1 MTKERIS
8 VWMAQ
13 VRGNFL
19 VLSVILVSIGLAMAG
34 RQIAITGDGSFSAG
48 RAVLLMIGVVLAHAS
63 VNLFNEYSDYL
74 TGIDSQTKKTPFSG
88 GSGMLQAG
96 KTTPEAVLTAA
107 WHTLFFACLIGLF
120 FALMSHWVILP
131 IMAVGGA
138 AVVLYTRHL
147 ARWLLGELFA
157 GLSLGSLVVLGS
169 FIAMT
174 ATPALRIADVVTCE
188 SILVSFPPGILT
200 ALLLFLNEF
209 PDLEADRAGG
219 RFHLVILLGR
229 RKSAVLYCIG
239 LCAVYASI
247 VALPLSGAASPW
259 ILVACA
265 TAPIA
270 ARAGLTAIRFSDDT
284 DKLMP
289 ALGMN
294 VVVVLATDLLLAVG
308 IVVETLIR

>member
-1 MTKERIS
+1 MIKERLS

-19 VLSVILVSIGLAMAG
+19 VLSVILVGIGLAMAG
-34 RQIAITGDGSFSAG
+34 RHIAITGDGSFSAP
-48 RAVLLMIGVVLAHAS
+48 RALLLVIGVVLAHAS
-63 VNLFNEYSDYL
+63 VNLFNEYSDFR
-74 TGIDSQTKKTPFSG
+74 TGIDSRTKRTPFSG

-107 WHTLFFACLIGLF
+107 WHTLFAAFLIGLF
-120 FALMSHWVILP
+120 FVLMSHWVILP

-157 GLSLGSLVVLGS
+157 GLSLGSLVVLGT

-174 ATPALRIADVVTCE
+174 ATPTSNIAEV
-188 SILVSFPPGILT
+188 VSFGSIMVSVPPGILT

-229 RKSAVLYCIG
+229 RKSAVIYCAG

-247 VALPLSGAASPW
+247 IALPIACAATPW
-259 ILVACA
+259 VLIACA

-270 ARAGLTAIRFSDDT
+270 ARAGLTAIRYSDDM
-284 DKLMP
+284 DKLLP

-294 VVVVLATDLLLAVG
+294 VVVVLLTDLLLAVG
-308 IVVETLIR
+308 IVLETFVR